1 MDDSPIV
8 ADINGNQTAS
18 KILKAPD
25 FEALSKARSGIDQ
38 AHQEAASII
47 AHAHSEA
54 ESIRAQAYH
63 DGQQQAAELITEY
76 TARMH
81 EQVAGSRT
89 ILTDTVMKCLRR
101 LLEPVP
107 PEELVAATVNR
118 AMSETDIG
126 RGAVLIVAPQ
136 LMHELREQFA
146 NRKISSEMLEVRG
159 DPDCPLESSILRSDF
174 GDIELGIELQ
184 LRAIERGLNASI
196 DPS

>member
-1 MDDSPIV
+1 MDDSPITDDV
-8 ADINGNQTAS
+8 RSNHATS

-25 FEALSKARSGIDQ
+25 FEALSIARSGIDQ
-38 AHQEAASII
+38 AHSEAASIVARAHEE
-47 AHAHSEA
+47 AHA
-54 ESIRAQAYH
+54 IRAQAHH
-63 DGQQQAAELITEY
+63 DGQEQSAALIAEF

-81 EQVAGSRT
+81 NEITGCRKTLAE
-89 ILTDTVMKCLRR
+89 TVMKCLHR

-118 AMSETDIG
+118 AMGEADIG

-146 NRKISSEMLEVRG
+146 RRNIPSEMLEVRG
-159 DPDCPLESSILRSDF
+159 DPDCPLESTILRSDF

-184 LRAIERGLNASI
+184 LRAIERGLQASI
-196 DPS
+196 NMS